1 LQPTTYHHHLNRAL
15 VDLSKSS
22 GKRIVKKVSG
32 LQDLEDWITNHG
44 EVFVKQAIANLITN
58 LTTDVY
64 LREHGIYS
72 KEQLNRMED
81 KWNRDHQK
89 VLQRFPRLRT

>member
-1 LQPTTYHHHLNRAL
+1 MNRAL

>member
-1 LQPTTYHHHLNRAL
+1 MDYHHHLNRAL

-81 KWNRDHQK
+81 QWNRDHQK
-89 VLQRFPRLRT
+89 ILQRFPRLRT